1 MFGARPSHS
10 DAPPMRV
17 PDLVRLYDYGSW
29 ANARLLA
36 AVARLT
42 PEEFA
47 RPVAGS
53 YGSVRNT
60 LVHVM
65 SAEWGWVE
73 RCGGHARGARL
84 RPEDYPTPETLIAE
98 WGRVEGHARALLAG
112 LTDDDLAREV
122 AFAFG
127 GEPPSVAPVGA
138 LLQHAAL
145 HAVHHRGQVA
155 LLMRELGHASGNFD
169 LLYFAVER
177 R

>member
-1 MFGARPSHS
+1 
-10 DAPPMRV
+10 MRV
-17 PDLVRLYDYGSW
+17 PDLVRLYAYGAW
-29 ANARLLA
+29 ADARLLA
-36 AVARLT
+36 VVARLT

-53 YGSVRNT
+53 YGSVRDT

-65 SAEWGWVE
+65 SAAWGWVE
-73 RCGGHARGARL
+73 RCGGRARGARL
-84 RPEDYPTPETLIAE
+84 KPEDYPTPDALITQWA
-98 WGRVEGHARALLAG
+98 RVEGHARELLAG

-127 GEPPSVAPVGA
+127 GPTSVATVGA

-155 LLMRELGHASGNFD
+155 LLLRELGHAPGNFD
-169 LLYFAVER
+169 MLYFAVER
-177 R
+177 G

>member
-1 MFGARPSHS
+1 
-10 DAPPMRV
+10 MRV
-17 PDLVRLYDYGSW
+17 PDLVRLYDYDSW

-42 PEEFA
+42 PEEFV

-73 RCGGHARGARL
+73 RCGGHARGERL
-84 RPEDYPTPETLIAE
+84 TPERYPTPAALIAE
-98 WGRVEGHARALLAG
+98 WARVEGYARELLAG

-122 AFAFG
+122 AFSFG
-127 GEPPSVAPVGA
+127 GPTSVATVGA

-155 LLMRELGHASGNFD
+155 LLLRELGHAPGNFD
-169 LLYFAVER
+169 MLYFATEGGR
-177 R
+177 TEGGR

>member
-1 MFGARPSHS
+1 
-10 DAPPMRV
+10 MRV
-17 PDLVRLYDYGSW
+17 HDLVHLYDYGAW
-29 ANARLLA
+29 ADARLLA

-53 YGSVRNT
+53 HGSVRNT

-65 SAEWGWVE
+65 SAAWGWVE

-84 RPEDYPTPETLIAE
+84 KPEDYPTPDALAQE
-98 WGRVEGHARALLAG
+98 WTRVESHARALLAA
-112 LTDDDLAREV
+112 LTDDDLTREV
-122 AFAFG
+122 AFSFG
-127 GEPPSVAPVGA
+127 GEPASVATVGA

-155 LLMRELGHASGNFD
+155 LLLRELGHAPGNFD
-169 LLYFAVER
+169 MLYFAVER
-177 R
+177 HHHAMRNASGVAP